1 MTKARQ
7 SPPGGREMSPVHAD
21 RGGDHRYS
29 HNDGHALIRLN
40 SPAAEPPH
48 P

>member
-7 SPPGGREMSPVHAD
+7 SPPGCREMSPVHAD
-21 RGGDHRYS
+21 RGGDHS
-29 HNDGHALIRLN
+29 ISTMTAMHPIRLN